1 MPAVGDRTPAPVNGD
16 RPEAPGTLVLDEPA
30 RAIINHLQQDG
41 RRPYTTIAAAVG
53 MSESAVRQRVKS
65 LIDLGVM
72 RILAVTDPLRL
83 GFNLVAMV
91 AVSVDGDFRAV
102 AEAVADIPEVDY
114 LVLTTGKYDLLA
126 QLVARDNEHL
136 LCILNDRL
144 RAIPG
149 VRTTETFIYLGIE
162 KHTYAW
168 GAR

>member
-1 MPAVGDRTPAPVNGD
+1 MPALGCRIPASANGE
-16 RPEAPGTLVLDEPA
+16 RPDPPGSLVLDDPA
-30 RAIINHLQQDG
+30 RAIIDQLQQDG
-41 RRPYTTIAAAVG
+41 RRPYTAIAADVG
-53 MSESAVRQRVKS
+53 MSESAVRQRVRS

-72 RILAVTDPLRL
+72 RIVAVTDPLRL

-102 AEAVADIPEVDY
+102 AEAVAEIPEVDY

-149 VRTTETFIYLGIE
+149 VRTTETFMYLAIE
-162 KHTYAW
+162 KHTYSW
-168 GAR
+168 GA

>member
-1 MPAVGDRTPAPVNGD
+1 MPGLGWRTAESNGDRTDTAP
-16 RPEAPGTLVLDEPA
+16 PLVLDEPA
-30 RAIINHLQQDG
+30 RAIIEHLQQDG
-41 RRPYTTIAAAVG
+41 RRSYTAIAAAVG
-53 MSESAVRQRVKS
+53 MSESAIRQRVKA

-72 RILAVTDPLRL
+72 RIVAVTDPLRL

-91 AVSVDGDFRAV
+91 ALSVDGDFRAV
-102 AEAVADIPEVDY
+102 AEAVAEIPEVDY

-136 LCILNDRL
+136 LCLLNDRL

-149 VRTTETFIYLGIE
+149 VRTTETFMYLGIE
-162 KHTYAW
+162 KHTNAW